1 LVDWLEKTK
10 QAALLAT
17 SIALHQP
24 AESIALL
31 VAFLKSNLSQQQI
44 IKYLSV
50 FSLVGMVGVF
60 LGTAASRLT
69 TRAFLPIYTHSSSS
83 LSSDHSDDQI
93 DMPLPTRPLTQH
105 VSVMACISLAHFSP
119 CLFVSCLLT
128 PLLFVLFVSPSL
140 RPCREPV
147 GVGDLGLG
155 LCRACRG
162 HLHLRW
168 VGGLFCIYYSAS
180 YQDHLDTKNSDLNI

>member
-1 LVDWLEKTK
+1 
-10 QAALLAT
+10 
-17 SIALHQP
+17 
-24 AESIALL
+24 
-31 VAFLKSNLSQQQI
+31 
-44 IKYLSV
+44 
-50 FSLVGMVGVF
+50 
-60 LGTAASRLT
+60 
-69 TRAFLPIYTHSSSS
+69 
-83 LSSDHSDDQI
+83 
-93 DMPLPTRPLTQH
+93 
-105 VSVMACISLAHFSP
+105 MACISLAHFSP

-162 HLHLRW
+162 HLHLRR

-180 YQDHLDTKNSDLNI
+180 YQDHLDTEMIRSIIFSSCELEES